1 VHRDERSFIVTA
13 RLSLVESI
21 AGYPLMN
28 FPTPSNEADRVAAL
42 QSYGILDS
50 APEIVFDDVS
60 ELAAQICKCPV
71 AYIGFM
77 DDDRLWLKAKYGLPP
92 DFQQCPREIA
102 FCRTTICGVEMVIAP
117 DVTLDKR
124 FRDLPLVTGEPHFR
138 FYCGM
143 PLITEEGHALGTLC
157 VMDFEPRELSF
168 EQLDAL
174 RRLSRQLLTQLA
186 LRRLLADVDQAR
198 LELAAEK
205 ARADA
210 LLTNMLPDRIAAE
223 LKREGKVAPRY
234 ITMATIM
241 FADIKS
247 FTLLTERMAPAQLID
262 LLDQYFSMFDEII
275 GRHSLEKVKTVG
287 DAYMAVAGVLEPN
300 RLHAIDACLAALE
313 MQAAIQRMK
322 SQRDKSRLPALEA
335 RIGLHS
341 GPVISGVIGKRRI
354 TFDIWGDAVN
364 TAALM
369 EANGAPG
376 RVNISDGVAGQVSE
390 LFELEPRGGIDAK
403 HKGTLKMHYLNRLR
417 SEYARDPEGRVPN
430 ERFAAERNRILTGY
444 AG

>member
-1 VHRDERSFIVTA
+1 
-13 RLSLVESI
+13 
-21 AGYPLMN
+21 MN
-28 FPTPSNEADRVAAL
+28 FPTPSNETDRVAAL
-42 QSYGILDS
+42 RSYGILDS
-50 APEIVFDDVS
+50 SPEIGYDEVCQ
-60 ELAAQICKCPV
+60 LAAQICQCPV

-77 DDDRLWLKAKYGLPP
+77 DDDRLWLKTKYGLPP
-92 DFQQCPREIA
+92 DFQECPREIA

-117 DVTLDKR
+117 DVTLDER
-124 FRDLPLVTGEPHFR
+124 FRDLPFVTGDPRFR

-143 PLITEEGHALGTLC
+143 PLITSEGNALGTLC
-157 VMDFEPRELSF
+157 VMDFQPRELSF

-174 RRLSRQLLTQLA
+174 RRLSRQLLTQLD
-186 LRRLLADVDQAR
+186 LRRRLADLDQAR
-198 LELAAEK
+198 AELSAEK

-210 LLTNMLPDRIAAE
+210 LLTNMLPASIAEE
-223 LKREGKVAPRY
+223 LKRNGKVAPHY
-234 ITMATIM
+234 VPAATIM
-241 FADIKS
+241 FADIES
-247 FTLLTERMAPAQLID
+247 FTQLTERMAPAQLID

-275 GRHSLEKVKTVG
+275 GRHGLEKVKTVG
-287 DAYMAVAGVLEPN
+287 DAYMAVAGVPEPN

-313 MQAAIQRMK
+313 LQAAIRRMK
-322 SQRDKSRLPALEA
+322 SQREKSRLLALEA

-341 GPVISGVIGKRRI
+341 GPVISGVVGKHRL

-376 RVNISDGVAGQVSE
+376 RVNISDGVAGQVGA

-403 HKGTLKMHYLNRLR
+403 HKGALKMHYLNRLK
-417 SEYARDPEGRVPN
+417 SEFARDPEGRMPN
-430 ERFAAERNRILTGY
+430 ERFAAERSRLLTGY